1 MRTIKIALTGN
12 PNSGKSSLFN
22 ALTGLRQQVGNFPGV
37 TVDKKTGRFSLD
49 KQTDAEAIDLP
60 GTYSL
65 YPKKIDEHVTFDVL
79 FNTENDSYPDVV
91 VIVADASNLKRN
103 LLFCSQIIDLH
114 FPTVVALNMLD
125 IADKNHV
132 KIDIAQLSKELGVA
146 VVPINAREGKGIDV
160 LKKEIATAAVA
171 KQNFVEIKSLAPA
184 VVDEVSKLT
193 NAKSDYTAFQI
204 ANNYMHLFCLN
215 AVEKGKVKSIIETHQ
230 FKASALQG
238 EEILSRYSRINSIIE
253 KTVVANSTVP
263 LMLQRTRRIDKVL
276 MHPFFGYFI
285 FLGILFVVFQAI
297 FSWAELPM
305 NLIDG
310 AFNFVQTFLFSH
322 LPAGW
327 ITDLL
332 VHGILAGIGGIVVFI
347 PQIMLLFGF
356 VSVLEDSGYMAR
368 VSFMMDR
375 MMRSIGLSG
384 KSSIPLMSGMACA
397 IPAIMST
404 RNIENWKDRIITI
417 MVTPLMSCSA
427 RLPVYTLLIGFVV
440 PDEKVFGVLSLK
452 GLAML
457 GLYLLGFIMAIV
469 ASFVMK
475 LLIKSKE
482 KSFFMMELPLYRWP
496 RWKNVGLTMLEKAKV
511 FVTDAGKVII
521 AVSIVL
527 WFLAAFGPGDE
538 IKNIETQSH
547 ITAQQQHMTA
557 ADEENFVQGEK
568 LTHSYAGHIGKF
580 IEPAIAPLGF
590 DWKIGIALIT
600 SFAAREVFVG
610 TMSTIYSVGSTN
622 ETNYESLRQRMNYP
636 APVALSL
643 IIFFAFAMQ
652 CMSTVAVVRRETKSW
667 KWPLIQIA
675 YMTVLAY
682 SSSFFIYHIFS

>member
-1 MRTIKIALTGN
+1 MKTLKIALVGN

-37 TVDKKTGRFSLD
+37 TVDKKSGNFNVNTV
-49 KQTDAEAIDLP
+49 TNAEAIDLP

-65 YPKKIDEHVTFDVL
+65 YPKKVDEHVTFDVL
-79 FNTENDSYPDVV
+79 LNNTNDSYPDVV
-91 VIVADASNLKRN
+91 VIVVDASNLKRN
-103 LLFCSQIIDLH
+103 LLFCSQVIDLKL
-114 FPTVVALNMLD
+114 PTVVALNMID
-125 IADKNHV
+125 IATKNNV
-132 KIDIAQLSKELGVA
+132 KIDIDALSNDLGVD
-146 VVPINAREGKGIDV
+146 VIPINAREGKGIDK
-160 LKKEIATAAVA
+160 LKLSLLNA
-171 KQNFVEIKSLAPA
+171 KTSTHNFIQSREMAPQ
-184 VVDEVSKLT
+184 VIDEVKTAT

-215 AVEKGKVKSIIETHQ
+215 AGEKGIIKNIIEKNN
-230 FKASALQG
+230 FKASQMQG
-238 EEILSRYSRINSIIE
+238 EEILKRYSHINSLME
-253 KTVVANSTVP
+253 KSVKQQSNTP
-263 LMLQRTRRIDKVL
+263 MMLQRTRRIDKVL
-276 MHPFFGYFI
+276 MHPVFGYFI

-310 AFNFVQTFLFSH
+310 GFNFLQEFFQTH
-322 LPAGW
+322 LANNW
-327 ITDLL
+327 VTDLL

-356 VSVLEDSGYMAR
+356 VCILEDSGYMAR
-368 VSFMMDR
+368 VSFIMDR
-375 MMRSIGLSG
+375 FMRSIGLSG

-427 RLPVYTLLIGFVV
+427 RLPVYTLLVGFVV

-457 GLYLLGFIMAIV
+457 VLYLLGFIMAII

-475 LLIKSKE
+475 LFIKTKE
-482 KSFFMMELPLYRWP
+482 KSFFVMELPLYRWP

-521 AVSIVL
+521 GISIVL
-527 WFLAAFGPGDE
+527 WFLAAFGPGNE
-538 IKNIETQSH
+538 IQQAEISAKQIAV
-547 ITAQQQHMTA
+547 AQQLEASQTS
-557 ADEENFVQGEK
+557 NLIQSEK

-580 IEPAIAPLGF
+580 IEPAIRPLGF
-590 DWKIGIALIT
+590 DWKIGIALLT

-610 TMSTIYSVGSTN
+610 TMSTIYSVGSDN
-622 ETNYESLRQRMNYP
+622 ESNFEQLRQRMNYP
-636 APVALSL
+636 PAVALSL
-643 IIFFAFAMQ
+643 LIFFAFAMQ

-667 KWPLIQIA
+667 RWPSIQII

-682 SSSFFIYHIFS
+682 SSSFIVFHLFN

>member
-310 AFNFVQTFLFSH
+310 TFNFVQTFLFSH

>member
-1 MRTIKIALTGN
+1 MKTLKIALVGN

-37 TVDKKTGRFSLD
+37 TVDKKSGNFNVNTV
-49 KQTDAEAIDLP
+49 TNAEAIDLP

-65 YPKKIDEHVTFDVL
+65 YPKKVDEHVTFDVL
-79 FNTENDSYPDVV
+79 LNNTNDSYPDVV
-91 VIVADASNLKRN
+91 VIVVDASNLKRN
-103 LLFCSQIIDLH
+103 LLFCSQVIDLKL
-114 FPTVVALNMLD
+114 PTVVALNMID
-125 IADKNHV
+125 IATKNNV
-132 KIDIAQLSKELGVA
+132 KIDIDALSNDLGVD
-146 VVPINAREGKGIDV
+146 VIPINAREGKGIDK
-160 LKKEIATAAVA
+160 LKLSLLNA
-171 KQNFVEIKSLAPA
+171 KTSTHDFIQSREMAPQ
-184 VVDEVSKLT
+184 VIDEVKTAT

-215 AVEKGKVKSIIETHQ
+215 AGEKGIIKNIIEKNN
-230 FKASALQG
+230 FKASQMQG
-238 EEILSRYSRINSIIE
+238 EEILKRYSHINSLME
-253 KTVVANSTVP
+253 KSVKQQSNTP
-263 LMLQRTRRIDKVL
+263 MMLQRTRRIDKVL
-276 MHPFFGYFI
+276 MHPVFGYFI

-310 AFNFVQTFLFSH
+310 GFNFLQEFFQTH
-322 LPAGW
+322 LANNW
-327 ITDLL
+327 VTDLL

-356 VSVLEDSGYMAR
+356 VCILEDSGYMAR
-368 VSFMMDR
+368 VSFIMDR
-375 MMRSIGLSG
+375 FMRSIGLSG

-427 RLPVYTLLIGFVV
+427 RLPVYTLLVGFVV

-457 GLYLLGFIMAIV
+457 VLYLLGFIMAII

-475 LLIKSKE
+475 LFIKTKE
-482 KSFFMMELPLYRWP
+482 KSFFVMELPLYRWP

-521 AVSIVL
+521 GISIVL
-527 WFLAAFGPGDE
+527 WFLAAFGPGNE
-538 IKNIETQSH
+538 IQQAEISAKQIAV
-547 ITAQQQHMTA
+547 AQQLEASQTS
-557 ADEENFVQGEK
+557 NLIQSEK

-580 IEPAIAPLGF
+580 IEPAIRPLGF
-590 DWKIGIALIT
+590 DWKIGIALLT

-610 TMSTIYSVGSTN
+610 TMSTIYSVGSDN
-622 ETNYESLRQRMNYP
+622 ESNFEQLRQRMNYP
-636 APVALSL
+636 PAVALSL
-643 IIFFAFAMQ
+643 LIFFAFAMQ

-667 KWPLIQIA
+667 RWPSIQII

-682 SSSFFIYHIFS
+682 SSSFIVFHLFN